1 MTMIPGKANATTR
14 QQLTMALGFP
24 WSSNHTLRPL
34 IYR

>member
-1 MTMIPGKANATTR
+1 MTMIPGKVNVMTR

-24 WSSNHTLRPL
+24 WPSSHTSRPL